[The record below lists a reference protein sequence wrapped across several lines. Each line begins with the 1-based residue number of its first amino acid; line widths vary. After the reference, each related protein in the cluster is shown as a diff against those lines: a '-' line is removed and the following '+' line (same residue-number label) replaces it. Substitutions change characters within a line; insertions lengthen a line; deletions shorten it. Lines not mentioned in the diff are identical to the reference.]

1 MVDKGEGSSMKKLLK
16 LIWRYFKFNLSAQM
30 EYRANFLIQTF
41 GMIIN
46 DAFLLFFWWI
56 LFGKVGVINN
66 YGMDDMLLVYAV
78 VTVSFGISQVFFGNL
93 FNMTQIIINGELDS
107 YLLLPQE
114 PLSHLLVS
122 RISLS
127 ALGDLIFGLALFF
140 FTSYASL
147 SNFVLLIIVSI
158 LASFVFT
165 GFNIIFQSLTFYI
178 GNATSLASVIPD
190 SILTFSLNPH
200 TLFTGVV
207 RVILFTIIP
216 SMYFSFIP
224 VSIIKNFDGWSMLY
238 LAGAAALFMLA
249 GIVVFKCGLK
259 KYESGNL
266 IVKRM

>member
-1 MVDKGEGSSMKKLLK
+1 MVDKGDGSSMKKLLK

-66 YGMDDMLLVYAV
+66 YGLDDMLLVYSV

-122 RISLS
+122 RISLG

-207 RVILFTIIP
+207 RVILFTLIP

-224 VSIIKNFDGWSMLY
+224 VSIIKHFDGWSMFY
-238 LAGAAALFMLA
+238 LASAAVLFMTA
-249 GIVVFKCGLK
+249 GIVVFKRGLK